1 MAALAPPAVALP
13 SPATRT
19 IGVKRSHKGENLKST
34 HAVSEGTLTADG
46 NRVWPE
52 EYGIRL
58 TYKLPPG
65 LPPGLIIDASA
76 LHLISSAEK
85 LKPVDKRKYQ
95 CGRVW
100 KLLRPDGSGYDRT
113 KSRHEAAAFLA
124 THGFSFV
131 DLVAGA
137 DAPALPAEAEITDVC
152 ISTPAMGQSKRVRPT
167 PADMEDFDGRMYTGT
182 CENLRSLLPKEP
194 CPICKQRKCHK
205 LPA

>member
-13 SPATRT
+13 SPAART
-19 IGVKRSHKGENLKST
+19 IGVKRSHQGENLKST
-34 HAVSEGTLTADG
+34 HAVSKGTLTADG

-52 EYGIRL
+52 EYCIGS

-65 LPPGLIIDASA
+65 LPPGLIVDAST
-76 LHLISSAEK
+76 LHLAGTAEK
-85 LKPVDKRKYQ
+85 LKSVDKRKYK
-95 CGRVW
+95 CVRAW
-100 KLLRPDGSGYDRT
+100 LLRQADGSYRRT
-113 KSRHEAAAFLA
+113 QKRIEAAAFLA

-131 DLVAGA
+131 DLVAAA